1 MNIIKSTA
9 LNSLKTFKF
18 LFIISIINF
27 YGNIMNK
34 QEQLKELMSK
44 LPTDLVNRLLDI
56 DPNILSKA
64 ISVKHDELD
73 SFVNLPDNVR
83 SKMISLANTLN
94 DNSQGFD
101 SFEFDSISKG
111 RELFHEINKEK
122 VKKIS
127 KSSEDD
133 YLLNNKKK

>member
-1 MNIIKSTA
+1 
-9 LNSLKTFKF
+9 
-18 LFIISIINF
+18 
-27 YGNIMNK
+27 MNK
-34 QEQLKELMSK
+34 EEQLKELMSK

-56 DPNILSKA
+56 DSNVLSKA

-73 SFVNLPDNVR
+73 TFVNLPDNVR
-83 SKMISLANTLN
+83 SKMMSLANTLN

-101 SFEFDSISKG
+101 SFEFDSVSKG
-111 RELFHEINKEK
+111 RELFQEINKEK

-127 KSSEDD
+127 KSAEDD